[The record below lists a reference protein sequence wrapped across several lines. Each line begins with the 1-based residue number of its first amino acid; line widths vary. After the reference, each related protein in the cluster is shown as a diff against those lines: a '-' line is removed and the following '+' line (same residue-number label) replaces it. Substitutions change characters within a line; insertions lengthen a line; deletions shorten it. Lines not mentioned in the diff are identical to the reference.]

1 MLLVATLISAVYSF
15 RFLATD
21 DNLQSTPQCYGA
33 IFDAGSSGTRVYVY
47 QWSCREG
54 WTLPM
59 IDLSETSNDKKQEPG
74 LATFANNLD
83 KIQAYLEPLINFTYN
98 VVPENMYQFTPIML
112 GATAGLR
119 QLTQVQ
125 QNQIIQTVQQVFN
138 STKFYYSP
146 DWVRVLTGQEE
157 GMYMWMSVF
166 YLLNQQ
172 VKSLLTLDLGGASTQ
187 NAFPYNNT
195 GPDFVLLNVRPN
207 VSNFSLYSVSYLG
220 YGNDQARQSILKSS
234 IQQGDDTIYS
244 PCFQKDYSGNV
255 TIEEKFYKIQ
265 GVGNLAT
272 CQQLISSFL
281 NTTVTTSI
289 NQSYEPPVT
298 NQTIYGTNGIVTMA
312 KFFNLPTFN
321 KQGYLAQLQ
330 SFTNL
335 NWQQAVEAYPNNP
348 YLSNLYFMGTYVY
361 MLIYDG
367 YNIPSTSIVQ
377 APSSINGISPSW
389 TLAACS
395 YQLAQIN
402 CTDDSPVCQFN
413 AYSSIIAMFW
423 VFALGFIN

>member
-1 MLLVATLISAVYSF
+1 MLLVASLICIVYSK
-15 RFLATD
+15 RFLTSVED
-21 DNLQSTPQCYGA
+21 LQNTPQCYGS

-47 QWSCREG
+47 QWSCREE

-59 IDLSETSNDKKQEPG
+59 INLTEASNDKKQAPG
-74 LATFANNLD
+74 LASFANNLEG
-83 KIQAYLEPLINFTYN
+83 IQAYLEPLINFTYS
-98 VVPENMYQFTPIML
+98 VVPENMYKYTPIML

-119 QLTQVQ
+119 QLNQIQ
-125 QNQIIQTVQQVFN
+125 QNEIIATVQEIF
-138 STKFYYSP
+138 SKTKFYYQP
-146 DWVRVLTGQEE
+146 EWVRVLTGQEE

-172 VKSLLTLDLGGASTQ
+172 VNQLLTLDLGGASTQ
-187 NAFPYNNT
+187 NAFPYNST

-220 YGNDQARQSILKSS
+220 YGNDQARLSILKQS
-234 IQQGDDTIYS
+234 IQQDDNNIYS
-244 PCFQKDYSGNV
+244 PCFQSGYSGD
-255 TIEEKFYKIQ
+255 TIIDGKTYKIQ
-265 GVGNLAT
+265 GVGNLQL
-272 CQQLISSFL
+272 CQNLISQLL
-281 NTTVTTSI
+281 NTTDSTSI

-298 NQTIYGTNGIVTMA
+298 IQTVYGTNGIVTMA
-312 KFFNLPTFN
+312 KFFNLTTFN
-321 KQGYLAQLQ
+321 KESYFNKLQ

-335 NWQQAVEAYPNNP
+335 DWDQAVKTYPDNL

-361 MLIYDG
+361 QLIYTG
-367 YNIPSTSIVQ
+367 YNIPSASIIQ
-377 APSSINGISPSW
+377 APEDINGISPSW

-413 AYSSIIAMFW
+413 AYSSTLMMFW
-423 VFALGFIN
+423 VFVLGFIN